1 MELSRRIESELANAI
16 ERVEAGSGPPRLAAA
31 MRHAVFPGGARVR
44 PRLSLAVA
52 LACGDRA
59 PAASAAMAAGI
70 ELMHCASLVHDDLP
84 CFDDATERRGRPSVH
99 TLFGQPL
106 AVLAGDAL
114 IVLALETVVLGAQST
129 PHLIAPLVTT
139 LTRAVG
145 ATEGITAGQ
154 GWESEPEPPLARYH
168 EQKTGA
174 LFVAA
179 TTGGALAAGADPEP
193 WAKVGARLGLAYQVA
208 DDLMD
213 AVSAGAEAGKPCA
226 QDSAHHRPNAVGSL
240 GVNGAVA
247 RLRGLIGET
256 VAAIPDCPGAGQLR
270 ELVKAQALRLVP
282 SALAELTA

>member
-1 MELSRRIESELANAI
+1 MELSQRIEAELGAAL
-16 ERVEAGSGPPRLAAA
+16 ERVEAGAGPPRLAAA

-44 PRLSLAVA
+44 PRLALAVA
-52 LACGDRA
+52 LACGDRH
-59 PAASAAMAAGI
+59 PAAASGLAAAI

-84 CFDDATERRGRPSVH
+84 CFDDAAQRRGRPSVH
-99 TLFGQPL
+99 ALYGQPL

-114 IVLALETVVLGAQST
+114 IVLAVETVALGAAAT
-129 PHLIAPLVTT
+129 PVLMAPLLTT

-213 AVSAGAEAGKPCA
+213 AVAAGSEAGKPCH
-226 QDSAHHRPNAVGSL
+226 QDAAHHRPNAVGSL
-240 GVNGAVA
+240 GVSGAVA
-247 RLRGLIGET
+247 HLRGLVGET
-256 VAAIPDCPGAGQLR
+256 VAAIPDCPGAGMLR
-270 ELVKAQALRLVP
+270 DLVRAQAVRLVP
-282 SALAELTA
+282 SALAGVAA